1 MIRPCLFNNM
11 APSESRSKLLADLEQ
26 LLVFDSTG
34 VTVGV
39 GGDWLDMMV
48 YAASAYRR
56 AKKQALQELVVRL
69 ALGALDARP
78 CSIIVAA
85 LTVDVLHLVL
95 EPFSTLHFWLPA
107 HDQAMELPE
116 ELGLPAPLVPGS
128 GALAGDC

>member
-1 MIRPCLFNNM
+1 VIRPCLFNNM
-11 APSESRSKLLADLEQ
+11 APPESRSKLLADLEH

-34 VTVGV
+34 ITLGV
-39 GGDWLDMMV
+39 GGDWLDMIGV
-48 YAASAYRR
+48 CGFRVPP

>member
-1 MIRPCLFNNM
+1 VIRPCLFNNM